1 MKKANQE
8 IKSFRLD
15 FYVQSMIF
23 FGVETNVF
31 HPLKKK
37 NIHKEIARKR
47 RTFCSVCRRRG
58 WSFLAGGEHLIFHTT
73 THINEIDKEIQKRV
87 IGNCYNLDRKD
98 GVKLNSL
105 EIIF

>member
-37 NIHKEIARKR
+37 IFTKKSRANEELFVR
-47 RTFCSVCRRRG
+47 FVVEE
-58 WSFLAGGEHLIFHTT
+58 AGLFWLVESI
-73 THINEIDKEIQKRV
+73 
-87 IGNCYNLDRKD
+87 
-98 GVKLNSL
+98 
-105 EIIF
+105 